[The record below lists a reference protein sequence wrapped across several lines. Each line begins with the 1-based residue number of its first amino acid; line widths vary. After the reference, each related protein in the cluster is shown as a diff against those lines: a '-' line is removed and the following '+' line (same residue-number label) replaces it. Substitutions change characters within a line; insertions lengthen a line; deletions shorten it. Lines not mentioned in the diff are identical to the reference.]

1 MSTKPKSNND
11 GGSSILELFI
21 ITYTAYALVM
31 WWMGYFAH

>member
-21 ITYTAYALVM
+21 ITYTAYAL
-31 WWMGYFAH
+31 WMGYFAH